1 MKQGID
7 SNPRSLKGAEMQHG
21 KYFAMIRPD
30 GDVYRFVI
38 RDRGGLRPSIHGY
51 GESMAEAQAKIDEIL
66 GALDSLEQPAA
77 A

>member
-1 MKQGID
+1 
-7 SNPRSLKGAEMQHG
+7 MQHG